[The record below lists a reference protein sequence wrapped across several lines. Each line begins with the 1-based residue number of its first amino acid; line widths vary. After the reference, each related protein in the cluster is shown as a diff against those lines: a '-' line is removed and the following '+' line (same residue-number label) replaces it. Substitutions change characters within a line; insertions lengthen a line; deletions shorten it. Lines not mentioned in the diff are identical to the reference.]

1 MKRFKKESEKP
12 ALMIS
17 TIIAFVVMLNP
28 FALFLYLQPIMKELD
43 DRTFTKVLLKANLI
57 SFGIYSIFLL
67 FGDFIFN
74 GLFQIHFDSFRIFGG
89 IIIFSFAYLFI
100 VKGERAMIQMK
111 GDLDDLASNIALP
124 FMVGAGTIS
133 LTILMTQKH
142 NAIMAFGML
151 FGALLLN
158 FLTIMLL
165 KALRVQIEKRRFRVA
180 FDKNMEVL
188 LRLNG
193 FLVGAIGIDMMIT
206 GIINLFL

>member
-1 MKRFKKESEKP
+1 
-12 ALMIS
+12 MIS
-17 TIIAFVVMLNP
+17 SIIAFVVMLNP

-43 DRTFTKVLLKANLI
+43 DKTFNRVLIKANLI
-57 SFGIYSIFLL
+57 SFGVYLIFLL
-67 FGDFIFN
+67 FGDFIFK

-111 GDLDDLASNIALP
+111 GDLDDLASTIALP

-133 LTILMTQKH
+133 LTILMVHQYERVL
-142 NAIMAFGML
+142 AFFML
-151 FGALLLN
+151 GGALLINYL
-158 FLTIMLL
+158 FIMLL
-165 KALRVQIEKRRFRVA
+165 KEIRVQIEKRKFRVA

-193 FLVGAIGIDMMIT
+193 FLVGAIGVNMIVT
-206 GIINLFL
+206 GILNLFCSGS